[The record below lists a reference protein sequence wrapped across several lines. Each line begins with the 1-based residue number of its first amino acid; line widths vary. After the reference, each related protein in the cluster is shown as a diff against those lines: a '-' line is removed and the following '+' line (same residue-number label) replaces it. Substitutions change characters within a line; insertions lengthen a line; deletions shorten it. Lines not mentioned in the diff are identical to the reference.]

1 MEGSSELT
9 VQVAFKFSVNL
20 VQFLEI
26 CQAATT
32 AEVFAMKS
40 EGMRRACVQ
49 RIRLEFEDPLFEDW
63 KVQPDHTTA
72 PDVEYRD
79 PGSGVLTDWNPDH
92 YTDWDPDYYCVFSIT
107 SPMLPATEATC
118 DLIGRC
124 ADAIRVLAGITEA
137 ILFDKNTPYEV
148 TVGRGSDGVG
158 LRELQKL
165 YTLLLCGG
173 DHILNDVHPEYQR
186 FREHMMPCT
195 YSFMRI
201 PTTNNVQIARQEAHM
216 HVGYLELM
224 PEAWPWA
231 EACDA
236 GHDIKRFIG
245 GEAESPHIVDRNG
258 EEKTED
264 GELPSVTIRLQYI

>member
-1 MEGSSELT
+1 M
-9 VQVAFKFSVNL
+9 
-20 VQFLEI
+20 
-26 CQAATT
+26 
-32 AEVFAMKS
+32 
-40 EGMRRACVQ
+40 
-49 RIRLEFEDPLFEDW
+49 
-63 KVQPDHTTA
+63 
-72 PDVEYRD
+72 
-79 PGSGVLTDWNPDH
+79 
-92 YTDWDPDYYCVFSIT
+92 
-107 SPMLPATEATC
+107 
-118 DLIGRC
+118 
-124 ADAIRVLAGITEA
+124 
-137 ILFDKNTPYEV
+137 
-148 TVGRGSDGVG
+148 
-158 LRELQKL
+158 
-165 YTLLLCGG
+165 
-173 DHILNDVHPEYQR
+173 NDVHPEYQR

-264 GELPSVTIRLQYI
+264 GELPSVTIRLQYIWRANKAALFDAFFEPEVAYAPCLPIPFPTRPIPDSSKEDRWSHELEDETLVRGIKFRQGSGDLMYRNDEEYPVVWAKVAVGLLKWAIEVDEESFRRTVKEVRAVVDLVADQKKTKVETLLKGVGIPEDVVEYMMKRADMMRGPNEPPEKKPNIIRNAASSALQNVFR